1 MRKNSVPK
9 IAKSTVRFAGVALL
23 AGAAAGCSSD
33 VSRFAG
39 GGLFSSPDNITTAS
53 IPTQRR
59 EITGLNGAVP
69 VPRENVGGAYGD
81 SAALPGNG
89 YPVSS
94 AAPVGRVTSAPAAYP
109 APTYGGVAASS
120 ARTASRPVA
129 VERASLAAPSA
140 GRVADPVTR
149 SQAMAQPF
157 PAQLPPTAKADP
169 MPTGTVRPRMSSGW
183 STANAPSVTLRPGE
197 SVATLSNRYGVPEK
211 EILAANGLS
220 SGAAARPGQTI
231 LIPTFNVAGNAARA
245 ASTATDLP
253 AQGNAPRLPEPPAQ
267 KVAVIPTAPQ
277 LRDRTQATTTAAT
290 SKATPG
296 AGKPQGSYVV
306 KQGDSLARIAR
317 ETNTSVADL
326 KAANGI
332 TNENIRIGQTLK
344 LPSGAPAPSDN
355 LKTASI
361 PPKQAVPQAPAAPQA
376 PTAAAKSQPAAAKP
390 QQAASTPSPYRPPV
404 ATESVADVEKKSD
417 VTAAAPAQTGI
428 DKYRWPVNGAVVT
441 RFGDNV
447 SGKRSDGIAI
457 SVPEGT
463 PVKAAENGVVIYAG
477 NGLKELGNTV
487 LIRHDDGKVTVYG
500 NASAINVQ
508 RGQKVQ
514 RGQTIAAS
522 GMTGSAARPQ
532 LHFEVRKDAT
542 PVNPSSFLE

>member
-1 MRKNSVPK
+1 MRKRSVPK
-9 IAKSTVRFAGVALL
+9 FAKTTVRFAGVALL

-33 VSRFAG
+33 VSRFTG
-39 GGLFSSPDNITTAS
+39 GGLFASNPDNITTAS
-53 IPTQRR
+53 IPTRR
-59 EITGLNGAVP
+59 QEITGLNGGVP
-69 VPRENVGGAYGD
+69 TPRENVGGGYVDNTGY
-81 SAALPGNG
+81 PGNG
-89 YPVSS
+89 YPVSN
-94 AAPVGRVTSAPAAYP
+94 AAPAGSVTRSPTAYP
-109 APTYGGVAASS
+109 APSS
-120 ARTASRPVA
+120 ARAVSRPVA
-129 VERASLAAPSA
+129 VERASLTPPSV
-140 GRVADPVTR
+140 GRPSDPVTR
-149 SQAMAQPF
+149 GQAMAQPF
-157 PAQLPPTAKADP
+157 PAQLPQTMKADP
-169 MPTGTVRPRMSSGW
+169 MPTGTVRSRLSAGW
-183 STANAPSVTLRPGE
+183 TTNNAPSITLRPGE

-231 LIPTFNVAGNAARA
+231 LIPTFSASGNAARA
-245 ASTATDLP
+245 ASTAGNLP
-253 AQGNAPRLPEPPAQ
+253 SQGNAPQLPDAPGQ

-277 LRDRTQATTTAAT
+277 LRDRSQAIAT
-290 SKATPG
+290 SATAKATPG
-296 AGKPQGSYVV
+296 EGKPAGNGYVV
-306 KQGDSLARIAR
+306 KSGDSLAKIAR

-332 TNENIRIGQTLK
+332 TNGQIRIGQTLK
-344 LPSGAPAPSDN
+344 VPGAAGQSADTV
-355 LKTASI
+355 KTASI
-361 PPKQAVPQAPAAPQA
+361 PPKQPDAQVKEATAPVAAATKPQ
-376 PTAAAKSQPAAAKP
+376 TAAVKP
-390 QQAASTPSPYRPPV
+390 QQQASASPSPYRPPV
-404 ATESVADVEKKSD
+404 ANDSVEDVEKKSD
-417 VTAAAPAQTGI
+417 VTAAAPARTGI

-447 SGKRSDGIAI
+447 AGKRSDGIAI

-487 LIRHDDGKVTVYG
+487 LIRHDDGRVTVYG
-500 NASAINVQ
+500 NASTINVQ

-542 PVNPSSFLE
+542 PVNPSTFLE